1 MVYIGCVL
9 IIILAGIVGKFFSN
23 KYVYRDKFYQFLIN
37 MCVYFKSSI
46 GFNHS
51 KIEQLFDDINEGLGK
66 EFSKEIELLKNIC
79 TGVNVG
85 ESEVNTVFYNL
96 NKEEREIIISRIK
109 QIGLNEDKCE
119 VEKLDQFLEFCKL
132 KKREYE
138 NQRKSMQP
146 LCYKVSLAIGAVL
159 CILIA

>member
-9 IIILAGIVGKFFSN
+9 IIILSGMVGKCFSN

-66 EFSKEIELLKNIC
+66 EFSKEIELLNLSEENILAVRQASIMLDL
-79 TGVNVG
+79 TKKDI
-85 ESEVNTVFYNL
+85 EDIFYN
-96 NKEEREIIISRIK
+96 NA
-109 QIGLNEDKCE
+109 
-119 VEKLDQFLEFCKL
+119 
-132 KKREYE
+132 KRLLID
-138 NQRKSMQP
+138 RK
-146 LCYKVSLAIGAVL
+146 
-159 CILIA
+159 